1 MGKQIPNQKFNLLS
15 AGTDG
20 RDGPTDAAGAIV
32 NHESLK
38 KIIEK
43 KINLKKELNQNNS
56 YNVLKKIDSLV
67 IMEGTNTNV
76 ADIQLVL
83 LY

>member
-38 KIIEK
+38 KL
-43 KINLKKELNQNNS
+43 LKKKLILRKN
-56 YNVLKKIDSLV
+56 
-67 IMEGTNTNV
+67 
-76 ADIQLVL
+76 
-83 LY
+83 